1 MPQAIWT
8 GAVSFG
14 LVSVP
19 VRLYPATRRKDVRFH
34 ELDRATGRRLRHQRV
49 LEPGPLPFEPRL
61 GEPASVEASP
71 RTAAPLPFP
80 PLDESPAQPV
90 AYEDVVKGF
99 EVAPRQYVAV
109 SREELEAIAPER
121 SRSIDIEQFVDAAA
135 IDPIAFQTSYYVVP
149 DRQVARP
156 FALLVDTMEASNRAA
171 VCWITL
177 RRRRHLAVVRPFK
190 GLMLLTTMFHADE
203 ILPLDQLPPAPAV
216 DLSKREREVAWL
228 LVKTL
233 SGPFELERYGDEY
246 RQRVQDL
253 IAGKAPASAPSVE
266 APTSGVAEL
275 MAALRASV
283 ERARKER
290 SRPPARAAARRASTR
305 RRRRSA

>member
-8 GAVSFG
+8 GAISFG

-34 ELDRATGRRLRHQRV
+34 ELDRATGRRIRHQRV
-49 LEPGPLPFEPRL
+49 REEAPFELARPSLEPPSLEPPSFELP
-61 GEPASVEASP
+61 SVEPSP
-71 RTAAPLPFP
+71 VPR
-80 PLDESPAQPV
+80 V

-121 SRSIDIEQFVDAAA
+121 SRTIDIEQFVDAAA

-149 DRQVARP
+149 DRDAARS
-156 FALLVDTMEASNRAA
+156 FALLVEAMAGSRRAG
-171 VCWITL
+171 VCWIVL
-177 RRRRHLAVVRPFK
+177 RRRRHLAVLRPFQ

-203 ILPLDQLPPAPAV
+203 VLPLSQLPPAPAV
-216 DLSKREREVAWL
+216 DLSRKEREMASL
-228 LVKTL
+228 LVRTL
-233 SGPFELERYGDEY
+233 SGPFEAERYGDEY
-246 RQRVQDL
+246 RQRVKDL
-253 IAGKAPASAPSVE
+253 IAGKTPLAAPPLEASTSSV
-266 APTSGVAEL
+266 ADL
-275 MAALRASV
+275 MTALRASV
-283 ERARKER
+283 EQVRKRR
-290 SRPPARAAARRASTR
+290 SRPPARAAVRRGVAR

>member
-8 GAVSFG
+8 GAISFG

-34 ELDRATGRRLRHQRV
+34 ELDRATGRRIRHQRIRDEAPFQLERPS
-49 LEPGPLPFEPRL
+49 LEPPSFELP
-61 GEPASVEASP
+61 SVEPSP
-71 RTAAPLPFP
+71 GPR
-80 PLDESPAQPV
+80 V

-121 SRSIDIEQFVDAAA
+121 SRTIDIEQFVDAAA

-149 DRQVARP
+149 DRDAARS
-156 FALLVDTMEASNRAA
+156 FALLVEAMAGSRRAG
-171 VCWITL
+171 VCWIVL
-177 RRRRHLAVVRPFK
+177 RRRGHLAVLRPFQ

-203 ILPLDQLPPAPAV
+203 VLPLSQLPPAPAV
-216 DLSKREREVAWL
+216 DLSRKEREMASL
-228 LVKTL
+228 LVRTL
-233 SGPFELERYGDEY
+233 SGPFEAERYGDEY
-246 RQRVQDL
+246 RQRVKDL
-253 IAGKAPASAPSVE
+253 IAGKTPVAALPLAASTSSV
-266 APTSGVAEL
+266 ADL
-275 MAALRASV
+275 MTALRASV
-283 ERARKER
+283 EQVRKRR
-290 SRPPARAAARRASTR
+290 SRPPARTAARRAGPR